1 MAGPLFAALDHWPVG
16 DLPQCLRKLTL
27 RLFDH
32 CVAGSVVALEHAID
46 GHYMEHQD
54 APLEA
59 GQAGVSMDGTV
70 YNLHH
75 AVDLNCHAVGSPN
88 EVNGSQPGHF
98 RPRLRVVLVGIEVE
112 HYSDDVLAF
121 PEMDLL
127 VRMNNLDL
135 NWRESLL
142 SSPRCFT
149 HNFHP
154 NTPSLA
160 TQDMQDLV
168 RYQPIAVCI
177 G

>member
-1 MAGPLFAALDHWPVG
+1 
-16 DLPQCLRKLTL
+16 
-27 RLFDH
+27 
-32 CVAGSVVALEHAID
+32 
-46 GHYMEHQD
+46 
-54 APLEA
+54 
-59 GQAGVSMDGTV
+59 
-70 YNLHH
+70 
-75 AVDLNCHAVGSPN
+75 
-88 EVNGSQPGHF
+88 
-98 RPRLRVVLVGIEVE
+98 VLVGIEVE

-135 NWRESLL
+135 NWREFLL